1 MSVHNGLIDDSTE
14 MLITDVRQQTMEDP
28 SPTGPLV
35 LHTSAATPVAV
46 RCMSQRTEGAENP
59 RLGVGED
66 SPLKIVKKNVYEYLP
81 MKCNITGNYSR

>member
-28 SPTGPLV
+28 SHTGPLV

-46 RCMSQRTEGAENP
+46 RCMSQRTEGAETP
-59 RLGVGED
+59 GLGVGGIRCRKWT
-66 SPLKIVKKNVYEYLP
+66 SAKMY
-81 MKCNITGNYSR
+81 MSM